1 MPLVCFNVDKFR
13 GEQVD
18 CSQAARR
25 HATLAYE
32 TENLSKMEALSPS
45 ELRASFGLLVK
56 PE

>member
-1 MPLVCFNVDKFR
+1 MPLMYFDVNTFKGRPVDTS
-13 GEQVD
+13 EP
-18 CSQAARR
+18 ARR
-25 HATLAYE
+25 HATLTYE